1 MTASLLPDPFGAPFV
16 LLEDRLSPA
25 GEARLFT
32 APERIITA
40 RTPAEAE
47 GALAALEAAQR
58 DGLHL
63 AGFLAY
69 EFGHSLEP
77 RLAGLRPDGEGGGP
91 LLWFG
96 AFPAPRRLARAAVDA
111 AFAARPAPQPL
122 TQVAPGLTEAA
133 HAAAL
138 ARVRGYLEAGD
149 AYQVNLTFP
158 IRFRFGG
165 DPLALYA
172 ALRAAQPAAHG
183 GIVATGTEIL
193 LSVSPELFLE
203 VDGDRAV
210 TRPMKGTAGRGAT
223 PAEDAAAAAA
233 LRADPKQRAE
243 NLMIVDLLRNDL
255 SRVSR
260 VGSVRVPDL
269 FTVETYP
276 TLHTLTSTVTSRL
289 SDGIGAPDILRA
301 MFPCGSVTGAPK
313 IRAMEI
319 IHELEA
325 GPRGGY
331 TGSIGRIDPNGD
343 LAFNVAIRTAVLD
356 AEGRGIYGAGGG
368 IVIDS
373 DPATE
378 YREAL
383 LKARVLTDLAA
394 DFGLIET
401 FRWTRGGGV
410 LRLDAH
416 LARLSRSAAELGFAF
431 DEEAARARIAA
442 ESFEGPDRRVRLQLA
457 RDGHLALTSALLE
470 PVEDRPLRV
479 GLAAARTDAG
489 NPFVRH
495 KTTRRVLWET
505 AFAEAEAAGLDEA
518 ILLNREGFV
527 TESARATVFLKR
539 DGVFLTPPLA
549 HGLLPGVLRA
559 ALLANG
565 SAREAPLRPED
576 LSAGLLL
583 LGNSL
588 RGLRAARFLGG
599 ATES

>member
-165 DPLALYA
+165 DPLALFA

-313 IRAMEI
+313 IRAMEVI
-319 IHELEA
+319 EELEPVRRGPYGGAVGYLDFA
-325 GPRGGY
+325 GHLDMA
-331 TGSIGRIDPNGD
+331 IG
-343 LAFNVAIRTAVLD
+343 IRTAVVKDGVLHVQ
-356 AEGRGIYGAGGG
+356 AGAG
-368 IVIDS
+368 IVADS
-373 DPATE
+373 
-378 YREAL
+378 
-383 LKARVLTDLAA
+383 
-394 DFGLIET
+394 
-401 FRWTRGGGV
+401 
-410 LRLDAH
+410 
-416 LARLSRSAAELGFAF
+416 
-431 DEEAARARIAA
+431 
-442 ESFEGPDRRVRLQLA
+442 
-457 RDGHLALTSALLE
+457 
-470 PVEDRPLRV
+470 RP
-479 GLAAARTDAG
+479 
-489 NPFVRH
+489 
-495 KTTRRVLWET
+495 
-505 AFAEAEAAGLDEA
+505 EAEADEC
-518 ILLNREGFV
+518 
-527 TESARATVFLKR
+527 ESKAWALMRAV
-539 DGVFLTPPLA
+539 DA
-549 HGLLPGVLRA
+549 
-559 ALLANG
+559 
-565 SAREAPLRPED
+565 AREYEP
-576 LSAGLLL
+576 
-583 LGNSL
+583 
-588 RGLRAARFLGG
+588 
-599 ATES
+599 

>member
-1 MTASLLPDPFGAPFV
+1 MTARPLPEPFGAPFV
-16 LLEDRLSPA
+16 LLEDRVSPA
-25 GEARLFT
+25 GAALLFT
-32 APERIITA
+32 GAERIITA
-40 RTPAEAE
+40 RAIAEVE

-69 EFGHSLEP
+69 ELGHALEP
-77 RLAGLRPDGEGGGP
+77 RLAGLLPDGEGGGP

-96 AFPAPRRLARAAVDA
+96 AFPAPEWLARAEIDA
-111 AFAARPAPQPL
+111 AFAARPAPPPL
-122 TQVAPGLTEAA
+122 SQVEPGLTEAA

-138 ARVRGYLEAGD
+138 ARVRAYLEAGD

-158 IRFRFGG
+158 LRFRFGG

-183 GIVATGTEIL
+183 GIVATGAEIL
-193 LSVSPELFLE
+193 LSVAAELLHE
-203 VDGDRAV
+203 VAGGKAV
-210 TRPMKGTAGRGAT
+210 TRPMKGTAARGDT
-223 PAEDAAAAAA
+223 PAEDLAAAAA

-276 TLHTLTSTVTSRL
+276 TLHTLTSTVTSGL
-289 SDGIGAPDILRA
+289 SEGVGAPDILRA

-319 IHELEA
+319 IQELEA

-331 TGSIGRIDPNGD
+331 TGSIGRIDPSGD

-373 DPATE
+373 NPATE

-383 LKARVLTDLAA
+383 LKARVLTDLAVE
-394 DFGLIET
+394 FGLIET
-401 FRWTRGGGV
+401 FRWTRGGGF
-410 LRLDAH
+410 LRIETH
-416 LARLSRSAAELGFAF
+416 LERMARSAAELGFVF
-431 DEEAARARIAA
+431 DAAAARARLDAA
-442 ESFEGPDRRVRLQLA
+442 GFDGADRRVRLELA
-457 RDGHLALTSALLE
+457 RDGSLALTSAPLG

-479 GLAAARTDAG
+479 GLATARTDAG

-495 KTTRRVLWET
+495 KTTRRALWEG
-505 AFAEAEAAGLDEA
+505 AFAEAAEAGLDEA
-518 ILLNREGFV
+518 VLLNREGFV
-527 TESARATVFLKR
+527 TESARANVFLKR
-539 DGVFLTPPLA
+539 DGVFLTPPLS
-549 HGLLPGVLRA
+549 HGLLPGILRA

-576 LSAGLLL
+576 LRAGLLL
-583 LGNSL
+583 LGSSL
-588 RGLRAARFLGG
+588 RGLRTARFMGG